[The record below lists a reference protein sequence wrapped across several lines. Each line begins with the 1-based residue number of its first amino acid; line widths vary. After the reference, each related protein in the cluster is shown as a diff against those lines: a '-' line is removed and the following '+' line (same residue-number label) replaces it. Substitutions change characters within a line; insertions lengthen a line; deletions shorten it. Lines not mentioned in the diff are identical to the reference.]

1 MHSIYG
7 RIIYNLTR
15 DSRMRSSTGLN
26 SKKVHMPAQVFQ
38 TKAIAILCIA
48 EQRVV
53 PPHLATFKPTTT
65 NLIGCRKPPKHYVI
79 PDKNYHHFYWF
90 FRIFSI
96 TIVSLSISLEPKIS
110 IAFPS
115 ARASVNPSLS
125 FGDGNCPRKR
135 RRLTVSS
142 VRCFHGS
149 F

>member
-1 MHSIYG
+1 
-7 RIIYNLTR
+7 
-15 DSRMRSSTGLN
+15 MRSSTGLN
-26 SKKVHMPAQVFQ
+26 SKKFICLRIDRFKFFRRKQSPFSALQSSESFD
-38 TKAIAILCIA
+38 AF
-48 EQRVV
+48 
-53 PPHLATFKPTTT
+53 PPDHATFKPTTT
-65 NLIGCRKPPKHYVI
+65 NLIVCRKPPKHYVI

-96 TIVSLSISLEPKIS
+96 TIVSLSISLQPKIS

-125 FGDGNCPRKR
+125 FGDGNCPRQR
-135 RRLTVSS
+135 WRLTVSS